1 MARGRADLG
10 GDGPDVDRLRLLVEA
25 LQCRVWRGGVSRVTH
40 GSAQNVLAVSCARDG
55 VGDGCLR
62 E

>member
-10 GDGPDVDRLRLLVEA
+10 GDGPDVDGLRLLVDS
-25 LQCRVWRGGVSRVTH
+25 LQCGYGGVSRVTH
-40 GSAQNVLAVSCARDG
+40 GSVQNVLAVSCARDG
-55 VGDGCLR
+55 IGDGCLR